1 MNKILAFVLLV
12 FIFNSAAISQSI
24 TSAKGSLF
32 IIGGGKRSPELMK
45 TMLST
50 ARLEKGDYIIVLPM
64 ASSETDTAYHYVK
77 KSLENLCPNAIVNFN
92 FTEQEKDKTSWLD
105 SLKKAKLI
113 FIAGGDQSRF
123 MKVVLGT
130 PIYDAIHKAYENGAT
145 IAGTSAGAAVM
156 SKYMITGREL
166 KGDTTY
172 NATFKK
178 VWDKNIEFTE
188 GLGLV
193 KSAIIDQHFIARS
206 RYNRL
211 LSALSQFPKWPSIG
225 IDEATAII
233 VHGNKALV
241 AGESQVVVLKHPK
254 ELKVSETGLI
264 KFKNVQLSIYAAG
277 DWFSLY

>member
-1 MNKILAFVLLV
+1 MLV
-12 FIFNSAAISQSI
+12 FVFNSAISQNN
-24 TSAKGSLF
+24 TSPKGSLF

-45 TMLST
+45 TMLNT
-50 ARLEKGDYIIVLPM
+50 ARMEKGDYIVVLPM
-64 ASSETDTAYHYVK
+64 ASSETDTAFHYIK
-77 KSLENLCPNAIVNFN
+77 KSLEKLCTNAIVNFN
-92 FTEQEKDKTSWLD
+92 FTEQEKSKPAWLD

-123 MKVVLGT
+123 MKAVLGT
-130 PIYDAIHKAYENGAT
+130 PIYDAIHEAYEKGST

-156 SKYMITGREL
+156 SQYMITGREL

-241 AGESQVVVLKHPK
+241 AGESQVIVLKQPK
-254 ELKVSETGLI
+254 DVKITEAGLI

-277 DWFSLY
+277 DWFSLD